1 MDERARRLWAGAEA
15 GAIGYSGVVAV
26 ARATGMAISTVRKGR
41 DEVRA
46 GATLEDV
53 VNVRR
58 SAGPRPYDALN
69 PEGWPKLERLVD
81 PVTRGDPESPLRW
94 TCKSTHTLSAE
105 MLALYGISLCDRELR
120 RLRPTVV
127 HFRGHGM
134 QRTGSAPPSDECSTL
149 EGTKHNG
156 MHFRGA
162 DGRAHFV
169 SAAALRRTFSA
180 VGRCVKLIVFNTC
193 YDGMHAEA
201 TFPYADC
208 VIGMQSSAQDGAARN
223 FAIGFYGAL
232 GERESITT
240 AYEQGC
246 AAISLEG
253 NDDHDRPRLWV
264 RDGVDAGQ
272 IVLAAELRQHR
283 ARNRERATAARR
295 ADPVSGRRGQRSAAG
310 PTMASGRTQRSK
322 SSPVT

>member
-1 MDERARRLWAGAEA
+1 MKKHVILFLATNAEKTDQLA
-15 GAIGYSGVVAV
+15 LDQE
-26 ARATGMAISTVRKGR
+26 ARAIHVELSRSGYR
-41 DEVRA
+41 DCFE
-46 GATLEDV
+46 L
-53 VNVRR
+53 
-58 SAGPRPYDALN
+58 
-69 PEGWPKLERLVD
+69 
-81 PVTRGDPESPLRW
+81 VTRWATEPLD
-94 TCKSTHTLSAE
+94 L
-105 MLALYGISLCDRELR
+105 LRELR
-120 RLRPTVV
+120 RFRPTVV

-134 QRTGSAPPSDECSTL
+134 HCTGSAPPSDECSTL
-149 EGTKHNG
+149 ESTMHNG
-156 MHFRGA
+156 MYFRGI

-180 VGRCVKLIVFNTC
+180 VGRCVKLVVLNICHDEV
-193 YDGMHAEA
+193 HAEA

-208 VIGMQSSAQDGAARN
+208 VIGMQSSAQDGATRN

-253 NDDHDRPRLWV
+253 DDDCDRPRLWV
-264 RDGVDAGQ
+264 RDGIDAGQ
-272 IVLAAELRQHR
+272 IVLAAELRQRR
-283 ARNRERATAARR
+283 ARNRERATTMRR
-295 ADPVSGRRGQRSAAG
+295 ADHVFDRRGQRSAAG